1 MRMISLK
8 FFFKVFPW
16 LLLFVIAFTL
26 YLTNHWPFGKSDEK
40 QQTIIESTS
49 ILAKIEDLGKLE
61 LVKYN
66 YKEVFEYK
74 QLSDGKII
82 GNSIIQNYSYE
93 PDLSVVLIASG
104 EAVGC
109 IDLRKINTNDI
120 VSMKDTIILTLPPP
134 ELCYYKLD
142 LENTRLYSF
151 NKESWW
157 SKLFSSE
164 EEKNDI
170 LQTAYQQAELKLKE
184 AAIASG
190 IYQTTNENTT
200 QILKPILEE
209 LSGKEIRII
218 TSIPNKKIETKL

>member
-1 MRMISLK
+1 MISLK
-8 FFFKVFPW
+8 YLFKVLPW
-16 LLLFVIAFTL
+16 LLLLVIAFTL
-26 YLTNHWPFGKSDEK
+26 YLTHHWPFGRSGEK
-40 QQTIIESTS
+40 TQTIIESTS
-49 ILAKIEDLGKLE
+49 ILQKIEDLGKLE

-82 GNSIIQNYSYE
+82 GNSIIQNYSYR
-93 PDLSVVLIASG
+93 PDLSVILIASG

-109 IDLRKINTNDI
+109 IDLRKVGINDI
-120 VSMKDTIILTLPPP
+120 ITQQDTIILSLPPP

-142 LENTRLYSF
+142 LENTRLHSF

-164 EEKNDI
+164 EEKADI
-170 LQTAYQQAELKLKE
+170 LQIAYQQAELKLKE

-209 LSGKEIRII
+209 LSGKKIKII
-218 TSIPNKKIETKL
+218 TSIPNKKIETNL